1 MDRDLYD
8 KYCLK
13 CKWCCA
19 CVDDDNSDCIEDD
32 LNNCFEPEK
41 GKCLGYTDEECI
53 NCGRLRVELFENGD
67 EICEKCKFNQL
78 TEEFEF

>member
-8 KYCLK
+8 RYCLK

-19 CVDDDNSDCIEDD
+19 CTEDD
-32 LNNCFEPEK
+32 LNSCFEPER
-41 GKCLGYTDEECI
+41 GQCFGYIDKDCI
-53 NCGRLRVELFENGD
+53 KCGRTRVELFENGD

>member
-1 MDRDLYD
+1 MYRVSSCSRCGKELGESEICSCNDR
-8 KYCLK
+8 
-13 CKWCCA
+13 
-19 CVDDDNSDCIEDD
+19 
-32 LNNCFEPEK
+32 